1 MRARGDFIAMAAT
14 RHHQLA
20 VGGIIKKPKR
30 QVLYTE
36 KGTPIETSLIER
48 TPMVDEHGQIML
60 GPEGKTIPGEIV
72 WEEHWQDPDPRA
84 MEWELDRLDPETY
97 VKQPDVAVTNETHV
111 SVETRQEIASRAQVV
126 AEAVKLLADQ
136 GVSVR
141 LPMSERR
148 AIETTAKSAE
158 GV

>member
-1 MRARGDFIAMAAT
+1 MAMAAT

-20 VGGIIKKPKR
+20 VGGIVKKPKR

-36 KGTPIETSLIER
+36 NGTPIETTRIER
-48 TPMVDEHGQIML
+48 APLRDEDGNVLLDAHGQPRL
-60 GPEGKTIPGEIV
+60 EGEII
-72 WEEHWQDPDPRA
+72 WEEHWSDPDVRA

-111 SVETRQEIASRAQVV
+111 SVETRAEMQSRAQVV

-136 GVSVR
+136 GIKIR
-141 LPMSERR
+141 LLQ
-148 AIETTAKSAE
+148 ALNNT
-158 GV
+158 